1 MGFGFR
7 KSFKVAPGVRLNVGK
22 TRSSLSV
29 GGKGLTTN
37 ISKRGVKTTASI
49 PGTGLSYTTKP
60 APKKRKATKKA
71 EIKED
76 QTANQEEGSVLEGLI
91 GLAVI
96 GVVGY
101 FVITWIF

>member
-37 ISKRGVKTTASI
+37 ISKRGVKMTAGI

-60 APKKRKATKKA
+60 TSKKRKSNQKA
-71 EIKED
+71 VIKDD
-76 QTANQEEGSVLEGLI
+76 QTVHQEEGSVLEGLI

>member
-37 ISKRGVKTTASI
+37 VSKRGVKTTASI
-49 PGTGLSYTTKP
+49 PGSGLSYTTKP
-60 APKKRKATKKA
+60 SPKKRTTTKKSA
-71 EIKED
+71 ISED
-76 QTANQEEGSVLEGLI
+76 QPSNLEEGSVLEGLI
-91 GLAVI
+91 GLAVLCVI
-96 GVVGY
+96 GY
-101 FVITWIF
+101 FLISWIF

>member
-49 PGTGLSYTTKP
+49 SGTGLSYSAKA
-60 APKKRKATKKA
+60 APKKRKSTKKA
-71 EIKED
+71 AIKEE
-76 QTANQEEGSVLEGLI
+76 QTTNQEEGSVLEGLI

-96 GVVGY
+96 GVIGY